1 MQKQKQKAKSK
12 KEKGKQKHLRLQQEK
27 YQTTHNQI
35 KEKELEKRADI
46 ASNNS
51 Q

>member
-35 KEKELEKRADI
+35 KKKELEKSADI
-46 ASNNS
+46 ARNNS